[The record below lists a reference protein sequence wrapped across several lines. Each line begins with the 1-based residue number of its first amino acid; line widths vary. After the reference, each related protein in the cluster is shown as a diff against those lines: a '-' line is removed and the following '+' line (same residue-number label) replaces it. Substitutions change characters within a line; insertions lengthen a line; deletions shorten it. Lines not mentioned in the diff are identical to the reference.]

1 MKALCA
7 VPCLL
12 SSVASLTR
20 SLFFRELVFQRKSNL
35 WHFFFRLIQK
45 SVECEV
51 IRYCI
56 LSSALFSVLR
66 RNFSYE
72 KPIWENATPLQ
83 PTL

>member
-35 WHFFFRLIQK
+35 WHFF
-45 SVECEV
+45 
-51 IRYCI
+51 
-56 LSSALFSVLR
+56 SSDSKVCRMRGHTVL
-66 RNFSYE
+66 Y
-72 KPIWENATPLQ
+72 
-83 PTL
+83 TLERFVLGSETEFFI